1 MHRLAPGAS
10 ARRLGVLAHHVGPT
24 ARLRSAPNLPTA
36 AEASGSVGGAVSAEQ
51 RHQYDMDGYVVIR
64 GLVSDEMVGRLLGA
78 TNSLTDLARS
88 LGPDDSSS
96 PLCNTARTAFGAAG
110 DGVDFTRHN
119 PDGHLHTKGQPWSI
133 SGVLHPDLPES
144 AVFLEY
150 YGSEKVRIHRCCSS
164 PSHRLAVQ

>member
-1 MHRLAPGAS
+1 M
-10 ARRLGVLAHHVGPT
+10 
-24 ARLRSAPNLPTA
+24 
-36 AEASGSVGGAVSAEQ
+36 SAEQ